1 MTSETTGGSTQPP
14 QMPYRRRREDGNH
27 PLMERLADNVY
38 SRFARAV
45 VLPLITVILIPMIV
59 WQWQAVRDDIRDIKA
74 QQAASV
80 AERAQLSQRIAIIDT
95 KLDAGLIWRLTQ
107 LEQRFDALQAR
118 MDARAGAAETP

>member
-1 MTSETTGGSTQPP
+1 
-14 QMPYRRRREDGNH
+14 
-27 PLMERLADNVY
+27 
-38 SRFARAV
+38 
-45 VLPLITVILIPMIV
+45 MIV